1 MLVVGISGEGRGQE
15 GSEAVFLLYRQ
26 AQLIIIYSLRDATQS
41 KAATTITFSKHQE
54 IV

>member
-15 GSEAVFLLYRQ
+15 GSEAVFHLCRQ

-41 KAATTITFSKHQE
+41 KPATTITFSKHLE